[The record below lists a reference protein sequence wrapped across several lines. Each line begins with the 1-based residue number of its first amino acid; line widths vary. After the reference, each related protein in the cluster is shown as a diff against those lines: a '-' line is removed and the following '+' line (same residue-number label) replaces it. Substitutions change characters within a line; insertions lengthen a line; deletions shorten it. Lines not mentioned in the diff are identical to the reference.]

1 MKLLFAFILLSSVCF
16 GQSKKD
22 QIEGL
27 NGTIDSLNTVLS
39 TARDKASKESG
50 ALNTTIDG
58 LNSEISQLKSDLAKM
73 DASVTQLTRKNE
85 TYAKDLEELSKKN
98 LELEAKL
105 KEIKVEGDKHEESIA
120 LGDLLK
126 WGIRRFEGL
135 VTLTSNYDGLG
146 TIDVKLNDGTDII
159 IYTSAGDGL
168 TWDDIEH
175 RNPPGSAEYDALG
188 FEIGNRIKGYL
199 GSGYF
204 GGYAHPSGIPENNI
218 MEGTVNRAVYIEKY

>member
-1 MKLLFAFILLSSVCF
+1 M
-16 GQSKKD
+16 
-22 QIEGL
+22 
-27 NGTIDSLNTVLS
+27 
-39 TARDKASKESG
+39 
-50 ALNTTIDG
+50 
-58 LNSEISQLKSDLAKM
+58 
-73 DASVTQLTRKNE
+73 
-85 TYAKDLEELSKKN
+85 
-98 LELEAKL
+98 ELEAKL
-105 KEIKVEGDKHEESIA
+105 KAIKVEGDKHEESIA

-135 VTLTSNYDGLG
+135 VTLASNYDGLG